1 MFRKKN
7 QSVLLLILALVMAV
21 ALVGCGGGDKSA
33 NEGDNAEGGETVT
46 IAGSTSVQ
54 PLSEELTA
62 KFMEQNP
69 GITIHV
75 QGGGSSAGVK
85 AALEGAAEIGAASR
99 NLKDSEQG
107 QGLVE
112 HKIAIDGIAIAS
124 NAKNTAVDNLTIE
137 QVRKIFAG
145 EISNWKEVGGDDAK
159 INVVSREDGS
169 GTRSAFEEMVMA
181 YKDDAGEEKIAE
193 LVADAAIQS
202 SNGAVRTTVAND
214 ANAIGYLSI
223 GYIDETVNPLKID
236 GVEPTA
242 ENIIAGEYSI
252 ARPFLYL
259 TKGEPEGVVK
269 DYIDFVLNEGQEIVK
284 EDYVSVK

>member
-1 MFRKKN
+1 MFCKKH
-7 QSVLLLILALVMAV
+7 QSVLVLVLALVMAV
-21 ALVGCGGGDKSA
+21 SLVGCGEDKTEEPKADA
-33 NEGDNAEGGETVT
+33 NTLT

-54 PLSEELTA
+54 PLSEELSA

-69 GITIHV
+69 GVTVHV

-85 AALEGAAEIGAASR
+85 AAVEGAAEIGAASR

-124 NAKNTAVDNLTIE
+124 NAKNTSVESLTVE

-145 EISNWKEVGGDDAK
+145 EITNWKEVGGADAE

-169 GTRSAFEEMVMA
+169 GTRGAFDEMVMT
-181 YKDDAGEEKIAE
+181 YKDETGEDIVAE

-202 SNGAVRTTVAND
+202 SNGAVRTTIASD
-214 ANAIGYLSI
+214 QYAIGYLSL
-223 GYIDETVNPLKID
+223 GYLNEEVNPIKID

-242 ENIIAGEYSI
+242 ENIISGSYSV

-259 TKGEPEGVVK
+259 TQGEPEGVVK
-269 DYIDFVLNEGQEIVK
+269 KYIDFVLNEGQEIVK
-284 EDYVSVK
+284 EGYVVVK